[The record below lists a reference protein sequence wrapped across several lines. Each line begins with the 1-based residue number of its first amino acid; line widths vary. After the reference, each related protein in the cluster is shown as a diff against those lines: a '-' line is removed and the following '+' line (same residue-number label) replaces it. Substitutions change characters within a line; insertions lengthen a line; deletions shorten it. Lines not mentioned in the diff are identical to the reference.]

1 MKKYKQLVREL
12 PSKKVVFAFGRF
24 QPPGKNHG
32 LVFAAVKHLAT
43 AQGAD
48 HIIYASRSQD
58 KKSNPLPV
66 DRKVYWLNRMF
77 PKTNFVGADDS
88 IRTFIEAA
96 KHLNKKYKNLVMVA
110 GSDRV
115 SEFQTLLD
123 KYNGKEFNF
132 DTIEVVSAGERD
144 PDSEG
149 TSGMSGTKMR
159 DAAKNSDV
167 KSFKRGLPSTV
178 TTIDAKRLMNEL
190 REYMG
195 LEVVK
200 EDISFDRNEL
210 REQYL
215 RGEVFLKGEFVQDE
229 AGTYEIV
236 DRGTNYLTVV
246 NESGELLKKWIHM
259 VHTIEV
265 IAEDIPI
272 GYAPKEI
279 TFKGY
284 TTKNLHHSPD
294 ATKAFQ
300 TTIERLNKGLVKDPI
315 AVLNALKATD
325 TYMKLN
331 DVHLAQGKA
340 PDETEL
346 ASWNTAHAKAKD
358 SLERSGEYLHHMDY
372 WKQHETELQ
381 GMLANYTP
389 ATAGADMNDSYNPTG
404 DQISEMK
411 FNTNDRIKVA
421 RVIATALGITDVDKM
436 SNPAQLVNNGLRK
449 IRNKPMRPEY
459 VDVIHHMLQ
468 TATEAG
474 IEFDPKLVPNKVTS
488 VAPDE
493 VVESAA
499 HKLVATKLKNIQSL
513 KDFSANTERPK
524 VQTFVARE
532 FQKDKKEVAEGKCG
546 EGKCGTAKKKM
557 EEEASQDSRGFV
569 RGEVIKAKDGSY
581 FSTSKAGSRKQ
592 FDNEKDAKKHA
603 AAGNRDVAEEVEFE
617 EDETS
622 DVDFLYKLGVQSRR
636 ERRLALRKKRE
647 QDELGEEVEL
657 EEGNS
662 VVPSHEHPYNRPHN
676 EPSISHDKLKSG
688 DHGRA
693 PYNRIVFGGA
703 LSKMWHGKNKIG
715 QVKAFVNS
723 DAAKKHALSEEVE
736 LDEDAKQTHQ
746 VTVTISDPNHTM
758 VGKRKETIMK
768 KATVKATDPH
778 SAVER
783 VKQHYTKAG
792 YKVHDVIHGGLHEA
806 CWDTHKQVGMKKKG
820 NRMVPDCVPVDEAA
834 VDAKGHK
841 SSTGGLTQKGR
852 DHYNSTTGGNLK
864 APVTTPP
871 SKLDPDSKAANR
883 RKSFCAR
890 MGGMEGPMKKPNG
903 EPTRKSLAL
912 KKWNC
917 NEEVELEEDIGHTG
931 MSDQERKL
939 LTLNPNAEVK
949 TDLPATT
956 TKAKAKKKLADFTSD
971 KKDNESDM
979 DADVAATTEPEAV
992 MGMHMVTPYASHS
1005 LRRMKINYAT
1015 HSEAFDPALNEVKDL
1030 QLFKYNKRTGYW
1042 THEKTISNQNDAKKW
1057 LDIFK
1062 EDEPNE
1068 HFMVSKNKPNHNPM
1082 KEAFDP
1088 FFNDGTKNNIIDEE
1102 DELDLDDAEL
1112 DKMAKEVNHED
1123 DILDAYDDHEL
1134 GIIDDE
1140 TGEEIEKD
1148 VKEELETMNE
1158 VLSRAER
1165 LKSKVRFARSSSK
1178 RARKTKLALK
1188 SRSSAKTLNSRARKL
1203 AVNLIK
1209 KRIARKPLDKLTL
1222 GEKERIEKIISK
1234 KKVLVNRLAMRLVSR
1249 VKKIETDRLSHKKY
1263 TK

>member
-1 MKKYKQLVREL
+1 MREL

-77 PKTNFVGADDS
+77 PKTNFIGADDS

-123 KYNGKEFNF
+123 KYNGKEFNY

-167 KSFKRGLPSTV
+167 KSFKKGLPSTV

-215 RGEVFLKGEFVQDE
+215 RGEVFLKGEFVQDD

-259 VHTIEV
+259 VHTVEV
-265 IAEDIPI
+265 ISEDIPI

-300 TTIERLNKGLVKDPI
+300 ATIERLNKGLVKDPV
-315 AVLNALKATD
+315 AVLNSLKATD

-331 DVHLAQGKA
+331 DVHLAQGKS

-524 VQTFVARE
+524 VSPFVARE
-532 FQKDKKEVAEGKCG
+532 IKKDKKEVAEGKCG

-557 EEEASQDSRGFV
+557 SEE
-569 RGEVIKAKDGSY
+569 
-581 FSTSKAGSRKQ
+581 T
-592 FDNEKDAKKHA
+592 
-603 AAGNRDVAEEVEFE
+603 
-617 EDETS
+617 
-622 DVDFLYKLGVQSRR
+622 
-636 ERRLALRKKRE
+636 
-647 QDELGEEVEL
+647 EL
-657 EEGNS
+657 E
-662 VVPSHEHPYNRPHN
+662 
-676 EPSISHDKLKSG
+676 
-688 DHGRA
+688 
-693 PYNRIVFGGA
+693 
-703 LSKMWHGKNKIG
+703 
-715 QVKAFVNS
+715 
-723 DAAKKHALSEEVE
+723 
-736 LDEDAKQTHQ
+736 EDAKQTHQ

-758 VGKRKETIMK
+758 VSKRKETIMK

-792 YKVHDVIHGGLHEA
+792 YKVHDVIHGGL
-806 CWDTHKQVGMKKKG
+806 K
-820 NRMVPDCVPVDEAA
+820 
-834 VDAKGHK
+834 
-841 SSTGGLTQKGR
+841 
-852 DHYNSTTGGNLK
+852 
-864 APVTTPP
+864 
-871 SKLDPDSKAANR
+871 
-883 RKSFCAR
+883 
-890 MGGMEGPMKKPNG
+890 
-903 EPTRKSLAL
+903 
-912 KKWNC
+912 
-917 NEEVELEEDIGHTG
+917 EDIGHTG

-979 DADVAATTEPEAV
+979 DAEVAATAEPEAV
-992 MGMHMVTPYASHS
+992 MGMHMVAPYGSHT

-1015 HSEAFDPALNEVKDL
+1015 HS
-1030 QLFKYNKRTGYW
+1030 
-1042 THEKTISNQNDAKKW
+1042 
-1057 LDIFK
+1057 
-1062 EDEPNE
+1062 
-1068 HFMVSKNKPNHNPM
+1068 
-1082 KEAFDP
+1082 EAFDP

-1123 DILDAYDDHEL
+1123 DILDVYDDHEL

-1140 TGEEIEKD
+1140 TGEEVEKD

-1165 LKSKVRFARSSSK
+1165 LKAKVRFARSSSK

-1203 AVNLIK
+1203 AVNLLK

>member
-1 MKKYKQLVREL
+1 MREL

-77 PKTNFVGADDS
+77 PKTNFIGADDS

-167 KSFKRGLPSTV
+167 KSFKKGLPSTV

-215 RGEVFLKGEFVQDE
+215 RGEVFLKGEFVQDD

-259 VHTIEV
+259 VHTVEV
-265 IAEDIPI
+265 ISEDIPI

-300 TTIERLNKGLVKDPI
+300 ATIERLNKGLVKDPV
-315 AVLNALKATD
+315 AVLNSLKATD

-340 PDETEL
+340 PTETEL

-532 FQKDKKEVAEGKCG
+532 FQKDKKEVAEGLKSMYHSAV
-546 EGKCGTAKKKM
+546 AKHHGRKADAAFDDGDDESFKKHM
-557 EEEASQDSRGFV
+557 DKNISH
-569 RGEVIKAKDGSY
+569 KL
-581 FSTSKAGSRKQ
+581 KAG
-592 FDNEKDAKKHA
+592 EKVAQVRDPKKFKP
-603 AAGNRDVAEEVEFE
+603 GVAEEVELE

-622 DVDFLYKLGVQSRR
+622 DADFLYKLGIQSRR

-657 EEGNS
+657 DEGNS

-792 YKVHDVIHGGLHEA
+792 YKVHDVIHGGL
-806 CWDTHKQVGMKKKG
+806 K
-820 NRMVPDCVPVDEAA
+820 
-834 VDAKGHK
+834 
-841 SSTGGLTQKGR
+841 
-852 DHYNSTTGGNLK
+852 
-864 APVTTPP
+864 
-871 SKLDPDSKAANR
+871 
-883 RKSFCAR
+883 
-890 MGGMEGPMKKPNG
+890 
-903 EPTRKSLAL
+903 
-912 KKWNC
+912 
-917 NEEVELEEDIGHTG
+917 EDIGHTG

-979 DADVAATTEPEAV
+979 DADVAATAEPEAV
-992 MGMHMVTPYASHS
+992 MGMHMVAPYGSHT

-1015 HSEAFDPALNEVKDL
+1015 H
-1030 QLFKYNKRTGYW
+1030 T
-1042 THEKTISNQNDAKKW
+1042 
-1057 LDIFK
+1057 
-1062 EDEPNE
+1062 
-1068 HFMVSKNKPNHNPM
+1068 
-1082 KEAFDP
+1082 EAFDP

-1140 TGEEIEKD
+1140 TGEEVEKD
-1148 VKEELETMNE
+1148 VKEELEIMNE

-1165 LKSKVRFARSSSK
+1165 LKAKVRFARSSSK

-1203 AVNLIK
+1203 AVNLLK

>member
-1 MKKYKQLVREL
+1 MKNFKQLMREL

-32 LVFAAVKHLAT
+32 LVFAAVKHLAS

-66 DRKVYWLNRMF
+66 DRKIYWLNRMF

-115 SEFQTLLD
+115 ADFQTLLD

-159 DAAKNSDV
+159 DAAKNSDA
-167 KSFKRGLPSTV
+167 KSFKKGLPSTV

-190 REYMG
+190 REHMG

-215 RGEVFLKGEFVQDE
+215 RGEVFLKGEFVQDD

-259 VHTIEV
+259 VHTVEV

-300 TTIERLNKGLVKDPI
+300 ATIEKLDKGLVKDPV

-331 DVHLAQGKA
+331 DVHLAQGKS

-346 ASWNTAHAKAKD
+346 ASWNAAHAKAKD
-358 SLERSGEYLHHMDY
+358 SLERTGEYLHHMDY
-372 WKQHETELQ
+372 WKQHENELQ

-389 ATAGADMNDSYNPTG
+389 ATAGADMNDSYNPSG
-404 DQISEMK
+404 DTISEMK
-411 FNTNDRIKVA
+411 FNSSDKIKVA

-474 IEFDPKLVPNKVTS
+474 IEFDPKLVPNKVT
-488 VAPDE
+488 ADE

-513 KDFSANTERPK
+513 KDFSANTVRPK
-524 VQTFVARE
+524 VQPFVARPFVSRE
-532 FQKDKKEVAEGKCG
+532 IQKDKKEVAEEV
-546 EGKCGTAKKKM
+546 EGIDELSKSTLGAYTKKAAVSLAVSGM
-557 EEEASQDSRGFV
+557 
-569 RGEVIKAKDGSY
+569 
-581 FSTSKAGSRKQ
+581 KAGRG
-592 FDNEKDAKKHA
+592 DTTADHA
-603 AAGNRDVAEEVEFE
+603 QTVTKRIKGINRA
-617 EDETS
+617 T
-622 DVDFLYKLGVQSRR
+622 
-636 ERRLALRKKRE
+636 
-647 QDELGEEVEL
+647 
-657 EEGNS
+657 
-662 VVPSHEHPYNRPHN
+662 
-676 EPSISHDKLKSG
+676 DKLT
-688 DHGRA
+688 
-693 PYNRIVFGGA
+693 
-703 LSKMWHGKNKIG
+703 
-715 QVKAFVNS
+715 
-723 DAAKKHALSEEVE
+723 SEEVD
-736 LDEDAKQTHQ
+736 LDEDAKQTHM
-746 VTVTISDPNHTM
+746 VTVTISNPNHTM
-758 VGKRKETIMK
+758 VGQRKETIMK
-768 KATVKATDPH
+768 KATVKATDEN
-778 SAVER
+778 SARER

-792 YKVHDVIHGGLHEA
+792 YKVHDVIHGGL
-806 CWDTHKQVGMKKKG
+806 K
-820 NRMVPDCVPVDEAA
+820 
-834 VDAKGHK
+834 
-841 SSTGGLTQKGR
+841 
-852 DHYNSTTGGNLK
+852 
-864 APVTTPP
+864 
-871 SKLDPDSKAANR
+871 
-883 RKSFCAR
+883 
-890 MGGMEGPMKKPNG
+890 
-903 EPTRKSLAL
+903 
-912 KKWNC
+912 
-917 NEEVELEEDIGHTG
+917 EDIGHVG
-931 MSDQERKL
+931 MTDQEQKL
-939 LTLNPNAEVK
+939 ATLNPNAEVK

-956 TKAKAKKKLADFTSD
+956 TKAKAKKKLSDFTVN
-971 KKDNESDM
+971 KKDNDSDM
-979 DADVAATTEPEAV
+979 DAEVAATAEPEAV
-992 MGMHMVTPYASHS
+992 MGMHMVSPYGSHT

-1015 HSEAFDPALNEVKDL
+1015 HS
-1030 QLFKYNKRTGYW
+1030 
-1042 THEKTISNQNDAKKW
+1042 
-1057 LDIFK
+1057 
-1062 EDEPNE
+1062 
-1068 HFMVSKNKPNHNPM
+1068 
-1082 KEAFDP
+1082 EAFDP

-1134 GIIDDE
+1134 GIVDDE
-1140 TGEEIEKD
+1140 TGEEVEQD

-1158 VLSRAER
+1158 VLSRSER
-1165 LKSKVRFARSSSK
+1165 LKAKVRFARSASK

-1203 AVNLIK
+1203 AVNLLK

>member
-1 MKKYKQLVREL
+1 MKNFKQLMREL

-32 LVFAAVKHLAT
+32 LVFAAVKHLAS

-66 DRKVYWLNRMF
+66 DRKIYWLNRMF

-115 SEFQTLLD
+115 ADFQTLLD

-159 DAAKNSDV
+159 DAAKNSDA

-190 REYMG
+190 REHMG

-215 RGEVFLKGEFVQDE
+215 RGEVFLKGEFVQDD

-259 VHTIEV
+259 VHTVEV

-300 TTIERLNKGLVKDPI
+300 ATIEKLDKGLVKDPV

-331 DVHLAQGKA
+331 DVHLAQGKS

-346 ASWNTAHAKAKD
+346 ASWNAAHAKAKD
-358 SLERSGEYLHHMDY
+358 SLERTGEYLHHMDY
-372 WKQHETELQ
+372 WKQHENELQ

-389 ATAGADMNDSYNPTG
+389 ATAGADMNDSYNPSG
-404 DQISEMK
+404 DTISEMK
-411 FNTNDRIKVA
+411 FNSSDKIKVA

-488 VAPDE
+488 DE

-513 KDFSANTERPK
+513 KDFSANTARPK
-524 VQTFVARE
+524 VQPFIARPFVSRE
-532 FQKDKKEVAEGKCG
+532 IQKDKKEVAEEV
-546 EGKCGTAKKKM
+546 EGIDELSKSTLGAYTKKAAVSLAVSGM
-557 EEEASQDSRGFV
+557 
-569 RGEVIKAKDGSY
+569 
-581 FSTSKAGSRKQ
+581 KAGRG
-592 FDNEKDAKKHA
+592 DTTADHA
-603 AAGNRDVAEEVEFE
+603 QTVTKRIKGINRA
-617 EDETS
+617 T
-622 DVDFLYKLGVQSRR
+622 
-636 ERRLALRKKRE
+636 
-647 QDELGEEVEL
+647 
-657 EEGNS
+657 
-662 VVPSHEHPYNRPHN
+662 
-676 EPSISHDKLKSG
+676 DKLT
-688 DHGRA
+688 
-693 PYNRIVFGGA
+693 
-703 LSKMWHGKNKIG
+703 
-715 QVKAFVNS
+715 
-723 DAAKKHALSEEVE
+723 SEEVD
-736 LDEDAKQTHQ
+736 LDEDAKQTHM
-746 VTVTISDPNHTM
+746 VTVTISNPNHTM
-758 VGKRKETIMK
+758 VGHRKETIMK
-768 KATVKATDPH
+768 KATVKATDEN
-778 SAVER
+778 SARER

-792 YKVHDVIHGGLHEA
+792 YKVHDVIHGGL
-806 CWDTHKQVGMKKKG
+806 K
-820 NRMVPDCVPVDEAA
+820 
-834 VDAKGHK
+834 
-841 SSTGGLTQKGR
+841 
-852 DHYNSTTGGNLK
+852 
-864 APVTTPP
+864 
-871 SKLDPDSKAANR
+871 
-883 RKSFCAR
+883 
-890 MGGMEGPMKKPNG
+890 
-903 EPTRKSLAL
+903 
-912 KKWNC
+912 
-917 NEEVELEEDIGHTG
+917 EDIGHVG
-931 MSDQERKL
+931 MTDQEQKL
-939 LTLNPNAEVK
+939 ATLNPNAEVK

-956 TKAKAKKKLADFTSD
+956 TKAKAKKKLSDFTAD
-971 KKDNESDM
+971 KKDNDSDM
-979 DADVAATTEPEAV
+979 DAEVAATAEPEAV
-992 MGMHMVTPYASHS
+992 MGMHMVSPYGSHT

-1015 HSEAFDPALNEVKDL
+1015 HS
-1030 QLFKYNKRTGYW
+1030 
-1042 THEKTISNQNDAKKW
+1042 
-1057 LDIFK
+1057 
-1062 EDEPNE
+1062 
-1068 HFMVSKNKPNHNPM
+1068 
-1082 KEAFDP
+1082 EAFDP

-1134 GIIDDE
+1134 GIVDDE
-1140 TGEEIEKD
+1140 TGEEVEQD

-1158 VLSRAER
+1158 VLSRSER
-1165 LKSKVRFARSSSK
+1165 LKAKVRFARSASK

-1203 AVNLIK
+1203 AVNLLK

>member
-1 MKKYKQLVREL
+1 MREL

-77 PKTNFVGADDS
+77 PKTNFIGADDS

-123 KYNGKEFNF
+123 KYNGKEFNY

-215 RGEVFLKGEFVQDE
+215 RGEVFLKGEFVQDD

-259 VHTIEV
+259 VHTVEV

-300 TTIERLNKGLVKDPI
+300 ATIERLNKGLVKDPV
-315 AVLNALKATD
+315 AVLNSLKATD

-340 PDETEL
+340 PNETEL
-346 ASWNTAHAKAKD
+346 TSWNTAHAKAKD

-404 DQISEMK
+404 DQIIEMK

-449 IRNKPMRPEY
+449 IRSKPMRPEY

-474 IEFDPKLVPNKVTS
+474 IEFDPKLVPSKVTS

-524 VQTFVARE
+524 VQTFVARPFVARE
-532 FQKDKKEVAEGKCG
+532 IQKDKKEVAEGKCG

-557 EEEASQDSRGFV
+557 SEEGHQIVA
-569 RGEVIKAKDGSY
+569 
-581 FSTSKAGSRKQ
+581 TTKAGETFKSGIHPTK
-592 FDNEKDAKKHA
+592 EKALSQYYKMSKSGNYKKI
-603 AAGNRDVAEEVEFE
+603 DTIKTEE
-617 EDETS
+617 T
-622 DVDFLYKLGVQSRR
+622 
-636 ERRLALRKKRE
+636 
-647 QDELGEEVEL
+647 EL
-657 EEGNS
+657 EEA
-662 VVPSHEHPYNRPHN
+662 HK
-676 EPSISHDKLKSG
+676 IHDKVEIIKGSAKGTIGHIGEIRDGLYKGAPKTYTVYHGEHDATQVSKEHIRGIKS
-688 DHGRA
+688 
-693 PYNRIVFGGA
+693 
-703 LSKMWHGKNKIG
+703 
-715 QVKAFVNS
+715 VK
-723 DAAKKHALSEEVE
+723 EEVE

-792 YKVHDVIHGGLHEA
+792 YKVHDVIHGGL
-806 CWDTHKQVGMKKKG
+806 K
-820 NRMVPDCVPVDEAA
+820 
-834 VDAKGHK
+834 
-841 SSTGGLTQKGR
+841 
-852 DHYNSTTGGNLK
+852 
-864 APVTTPP
+864 
-871 SKLDPDSKAANR
+871 
-883 RKSFCAR
+883 
-890 MGGMEGPMKKPNG
+890 
-903 EPTRKSLAL
+903 
-912 KKWNC
+912 
-917 NEEVELEEDIGHTG
+917 EDIGHTG

-979 DADVAATTEPEAV
+979 DAEVAATAEPEAV
-992 MGMHMVTPYASHS
+992 MGMHMVAPYGSHT

-1015 HSEAFDPALNEVKDL
+1015 HS
-1030 QLFKYNKRTGYW
+1030 
-1042 THEKTISNQNDAKKW
+1042 
-1057 LDIFK
+1057 
-1062 EDEPNE
+1062 
-1068 HFMVSKNKPNHNPM
+1068 
-1082 KEAFDP
+1082 EAFDP

-1123 DILDAYDDHEL
+1123 DILDVYDDHEL

-1140 TGEEIEKD
+1140 TGEEVEKD

-1165 LKSKVRFARSSSK
+1165 LKAKVRFARSASK

-1188 SRSSAKTLNSRARKL
+1188 SRSSAATLNSRARKL

-1222 GEKERIEKIISK
+1222 GEKERIEKIIRK

>member
-1 MKKYKQLVREL
+1 MREL

-77 PKTNFVGADDS
+77 PKTNFIGADDS

-167 KSFKRGLPSTV
+167 KSFKKGLPSTV

-215 RGEVFLKGEFVQDE
+215 RGEVFLKGEFVQDD

-259 VHTIEV
+259 VHTVEV
-265 IAEDIPI
+265 ISEDIPI

-300 TTIERLNKGLVKDPI
+300 ATIERLNKGLVKDPV
-315 AVLNALKATD
+315 AVLNSLKATD

-331 DVHLAQGKA
+331 DVHLDQGKS
-340 PDETEL
+340 PDQSEL

-532 FQKDKKEVAEGKCG
+532 FQKDKKEVAEGLKSMYHSAVAKHHG
-546 EGKCGTAKKKM
+546 RKADAAFDDGDEEGFQKHMDKNISHTL
-557 EEEASQDSRGFV
+557 
-569 RGEVIKAKDGSY
+569 
-581 FSTSKAGSRKQ
+581 KAGEKVAQVRDPKKFKQ
-592 FDNEKDAKKHA
+592 
-603 AAGNRDVAEEVEFE
+603 GVAEEVELE

-622 DVDFLYKLGVQSRR
+622 DADFLYKLGIQSRR

-657 EEGNS
+657 DEGNS

-758 VGKRKETIMK
+758 VSKRKETIMK

-792 YKVHDVIHGGLHEA
+792 YKVHDVIHGGL
-806 CWDTHKQVGMKKKG
+806 K
-820 NRMVPDCVPVDEAA
+820 
-834 VDAKGHK
+834 
-841 SSTGGLTQKGR
+841 
-852 DHYNSTTGGNLK
+852 
-864 APVTTPP
+864 
-871 SKLDPDSKAANR
+871 
-883 RKSFCAR
+883 
-890 MGGMEGPMKKPNG
+890 
-903 EPTRKSLAL
+903 
-912 KKWNC
+912 
-917 NEEVELEEDIGHTG
+917 EDIGHTG

-979 DADVAATTEPEAV
+979 DADVAATAEPEAV
-992 MGMHMVTPYASHS
+992 MGMHMVAPYGSHT

-1015 HSEAFDPALNEVKDL
+1015 H
-1030 QLFKYNKRTGYW
+1030 T
-1042 THEKTISNQNDAKKW
+1042 
-1057 LDIFK
+1057 
-1062 EDEPNE
+1062 
-1068 HFMVSKNKPNHNPM
+1068 
-1082 KEAFDP
+1082 EAFDP

-1123 DILDAYDDHEL
+1123 DILDVYDDHEL

-1140 TGEEIEKD
+1140 TGEEVEKD

-1165 LKSKVRFARSSSK
+1165 LKAKVRFARSSSK

-1203 AVNLIK
+1203 AVNLLK

>member
-1 MKKYKQLVREL
+1 MKKYKQLMREL

-77 PKTNFVGADDS
+77 PKTNFIGADDS

-167 KSFKRGLPSTV
+167 KSFKKGLPSTV

-215 RGEVFLKGEFVQDE
+215 RGEVFLKGEFVQDD

-259 VHTIEV
+259 VHTVEV

-300 TTIERLNKGLVKDPI
+300 ATIERLNKGLVKDPV
-315 AVLNALKATD
+315 AVLNSLKATD

-331 DVHLAQGKA
+331 DVHLAQGKS

-346 ASWNTAHAKAKD
+346 ASWNTAHTKAKD

-449 IRNKPMRPEY
+449 IRNKPMRSEY

-474 IEFDPKLVPNKVTS
+474 IEFDPKLVPSKVTS

-532 FQKDKKEVAEGKCG
+532 FQKDKKEVAE
-546 EGKCGTAKKKM
+546 
-557 EEEASQDSRGFV
+557 
-569 RGEVIKAKDGSY
+569 
-581 FSTSKAGSRKQ
+581 
-592 FDNEKDAKKHA
+592 
-603 AAGNRDVAEEVEFE
+603 EVEE
-617 EDETS
+617 N
-622 DVDFLYKLGVQSRR
+622 
-636 ERRLALRKKRE
+636 
-647 QDELGEEVEL
+647 DELTATKFRNEEVEL

-736 LDEDAKQTHQ
+736 LDE
-746 VTVTISDPNHTM
+746 
-758 VGKRKETIMK
+758 
-768 KATVKATDPH
+768 
-778 SAVER
+778 
-783 VKQHYTKAG
+783 
-792 YKVHDVIHGGLHEA
+792 
-806 CWDTHKQVGMKKKG
+806 
-820 NRMVPDCVPVDEAA
+820 AA
-834 VDAKGHK
+834 VDAKGYK

-917 NEEVELEEDIGHTG
+917 NEEVDLEEDIGHVG
-931 MSDQERKL
+931 MTDQERKL

-956 TKAKAKKKLADFTSD
+956 TKAKAKKKLADITSD

-979 DADVAATTEPEAV
+979 DSEVAATTEPEAV
-992 MGMHMVTPYASHS
+992 MGMHMVTPYGSHT

-1015 HSEAFDPALNEVKDL
+1015 HS
-1030 QLFKYNKRTGYW
+1030 
-1042 THEKTISNQNDAKKW
+1042 
-1057 LDIFK
+1057 
-1062 EDEPNE
+1062 
-1068 HFMVSKNKPNHNPM
+1068 
-1082 KEAFDP
+1082 EAFDP

-1112 DKMAKEVNHED
+1112 DKMAQEVNHED
-1123 DILDAYDDHEL
+1123 DILDVYDDHEL

-1140 TGEEIEKD
+1140 TGEEVEKD
-1148 VKEELETMNE
+1148 VKEELEAMNE

-1165 LKSKVRFARSSSK
+1165 LKAKVRFARSSSK

-1209 KRIARKPLDKLTL
+1209 KRIARKPLNKLTL

>member
-1 MKKYKQLVREL
+1 MREL

-32 LVFAAVKHLAT
+32 LVFAAVKHLAS

-144 PDSEG
+144 PDSET

-159 DAAKNSDV
+159 DAAKNSDA
-167 KSFKRGLPSTV
+167 KSFKKGLPSTV

-190 REYMG
+190 REHMG

-215 RGEVFLKGEFVQDE
+215 RGEVFLKGEFVQDDT
-229 AGTYEIV
+229 GTYEIV

-259 VHTIEV
+259 VHTVEV

-272 GYAPKEI
+272 GYTPKEI

-300 TTIERLNKGLVKDPI
+300 ATIEKLDKGLVKDPV

-331 DVHLAQGKA
+331 DVHLAQGKS

-346 ASWNTAHAKAKD
+346 ASWNAAHAKAKD
-358 SLERSGEYLHHMDY
+358 SLERTGEYLHHMDY
-372 WKQHETELQ
+372 WKQHENELQ

-404 DQISEMK
+404 DTIIEMK
-411 FNTNDRIKVA
+411 FNSSDKIKVA

-474 IEFDPKLVPNKVTS
+474 IEFDPKLVPNKVT
-488 VAPDE
+488 ADE

-513 KDFSANTERPK
+513 KDFSANTVRPK
-524 VQTFVARE
+524 VQPFVARE

-546 EGKCGTAKKKM
+546 EGKCGASKKKM
-557 EEEASQDSRGFV
+557 KEEASQDSRGFV
-569 RGEVIKAKDGSY
+569 HGEVIKAKDGSY

-603 AAGNRDVAEEVEFE
+603 NAGNRDVTEEVEEIDELSKSTLGAYTKKAAVSLAVSGMKAGRGDTTADHVQTVTKRIKGINRATDKLTKE
-617 EDETS
+617 EVDLDESISDLDKHIGSFRTGVKTS
-622 DVDFLYKLGVQSRR
+622 DAKQGVYKSGGKPIHNMKHVETDASHKDIFDHLKKLGY
-636 ERRLALRKKRE
+636 KKTSGYDPKPNEFDVHHNR
-647 QDELGEEVEL
+647 DEMTSSSSAVHAPTGVSAHVTTEHGGKTKVHFIHNRMKNEEV
-657 EEGNS
+657 
-662 VVPSHEHPYNRPHN
+662 
-676 EPSISHDKLKSG
+676 D
-688 DHGRA
+688 
-693 PYNRIVFGGA
+693 
-703 LSKMWHGKNKIG
+703 
-715 QVKAFVNS
+715 
-723 DAAKKHALSEEVE
+723 
-736 LDEDAKQTHQ
+736 LDEDAKQTHM
-746 VTVTISDPNHTM
+746 VTVTISNPNHTM
-758 VGKRKETIMK
+758 IGQRKETIMK
-768 KATVKATDPH
+768 KATVKATDEN
-778 SAVER
+778 SARER

-792 YKVHDVIHGGLHEA
+792 YKVHDVIHGGL
-806 CWDTHKQVGMKKKG
+806 K
-820 NRMVPDCVPVDEAA
+820 
-834 VDAKGHK
+834 
-841 SSTGGLTQKGR
+841 
-852 DHYNSTTGGNLK
+852 
-864 APVTTPP
+864 
-871 SKLDPDSKAANR
+871 
-883 RKSFCAR
+883 
-890 MGGMEGPMKKPNG
+890 
-903 EPTRKSLAL
+903 
-912 KKWNC
+912 
-917 NEEVELEEDIGHTG
+917 EDIGHVG
-931 MSDQERKL
+931 MTDQEQKL
-939 LTLNPNAEVK
+939 ATLNPNAEVK

-956 TKAKAKKKLADFTSD
+956 TKAKAKKKLSDFTVN

-979 DADVAATTEPEAV
+979 DAEVAATAEPEAV
-992 MGMHMVTPYASHS
+992 MGMHMVSPYGSHT

-1015 HSEAFDPALNEVKDL
+1015 HS
-1030 QLFKYNKRTGYW
+1030 
-1042 THEKTISNQNDAKKW
+1042 
-1057 LDIFK
+1057 
-1062 EDEPNE
+1062 
-1068 HFMVSKNKPNHNPM
+1068 
-1082 KEAFDP
+1082 EAFDP

-1134 GIIDDE
+1134 GIVDDE
-1140 TGEEIEKD
+1140 TGEEVEQD

-1158 VLSRAER
+1158 VLSRSER
-1165 LKSKVRFARSSSK
+1165 LKAKVRFARSASK

-1203 AVNLIK
+1203 AVNLLK

>member
-1 MKKYKQLVREL
+1 MREL

-77 PKTNFVGADDS
+77 PKTNFIGADDS

-167 KSFKRGLPSTV
+167 KSFKKGLPSTV

-215 RGEVFLKGEFVQDE
+215 RGEVFLKGEFVQDD

-259 VHTIEV
+259 VHTVEV
-265 IAEDIPI
+265 ISEDIPI

-300 TTIERLNKGLVKDPI
+300 ATIERLNKGLVKDPV
-315 AVLNALKATD
+315 AVLNSLKATD

-340 PDETEL
+340 PTETEL

-532 FQKDKKEVAEGKCG
+532 FQKDKKEVAEGLKSMYHSAVAKHHG
-546 EGKCGTAKKKM
+546 RKADAAFDDGDEEGFQKHMDKNISHTL
-557 EEEASQDSRGFV
+557 
-569 RGEVIKAKDGSY
+569 
-581 FSTSKAGSRKQ
+581 KAGEKVAQVRDPKKFKQ
-592 FDNEKDAKKHA
+592 
-603 AAGNRDVAEEVEFE
+603 GVAEEVELE

-622 DVDFLYKLGVQSRR
+622 DADFLYKLGIQSRR

-657 EEGNS
+657 DEGNS

-758 VGKRKETIMK
+758 VSKRKETIMK

-792 YKVHDVIHGGLHEA
+792 YKVHDVIHGGL
-806 CWDTHKQVGMKKKG
+806 K
-820 NRMVPDCVPVDEAA
+820 
-834 VDAKGHK
+834 
-841 SSTGGLTQKGR
+841 
-852 DHYNSTTGGNLK
+852 
-864 APVTTPP
+864 
-871 SKLDPDSKAANR
+871 
-883 RKSFCAR
+883 
-890 MGGMEGPMKKPNG
+890 
-903 EPTRKSLAL
+903 
-912 KKWNC
+912 
-917 NEEVELEEDIGHTG
+917 EDIGHTG

-979 DADVAATTEPEAV
+979 DADVAATAEPEAV
-992 MGMHMVTPYASHS
+992 MGMHMVAPYGSHT

-1015 HSEAFDPALNEVKDL
+1015 H
-1030 QLFKYNKRTGYW
+1030 T
-1042 THEKTISNQNDAKKW
+1042 
-1057 LDIFK
+1057 
-1062 EDEPNE
+1062 
-1068 HFMVSKNKPNHNPM
+1068 
-1082 KEAFDP
+1082 EAFDP

-1140 TGEEIEKD
+1140 TGEEVEKD
-1148 VKEELETMNE
+1148 VKEELEIMNE

-1165 LKSKVRFARSSSK
+1165 LKAKVRFARSSSK

-1203 AVNLIK
+1203 AVNLLK

>member
-1 MKKYKQLVREL
+1 MKNFKQLMREL

-32 LVFAAVKHLAT
+32 LVFAAVKHLAS

-77 PKTNFVGADDS
+77 PKTNFIGADDS

-159 DAAKNSDV
+159 DAAKNSDA

-190 REYMG
+190 REHMG

-215 RGEVFLKGEFVQDE
+215 RGEVFLKGEFVQDDT
-229 AGTYEIV
+229 GTYEIV

-259 VHTIEV
+259 VHTVEV

-294 ATKAFQ
+294 ATKSFQ
-300 TTIERLNKGLVKDPI
+300 ATIEKLDKGLVKDPV

-331 DVHLAQGKA
+331 DVHLAQGKS

-346 ASWNTAHAKAKD
+346 ASWNAAHAKAKD
-358 SLERSGEYLHHMDY
+358 SLERTGEYLHHMDY
-372 WKQHETELQ
+372 WKQHENELQ

-404 DQISEMK
+404 DTISEMK
-411 FNTNDRIKVA
+411 FNSSDKIKVA

-449 IRNKPMRPEY
+449 IRSKPMRPEY

-474 IEFDPKLVPNKVTS
+474 IEFDTKLVPNKVTAVTS
-488 VAPDE
+488 DE

-513 KDFSANTERPK
+513 KDFSANTARPK
-524 VQTFVARE
+524 VQPFVARE

-546 EGKCGTAKKKM
+546 EGKCGASKKKM
-557 EEEASQDSRGFV
+557 KEEASQDSRGFV
-569 RGEVIKAKDGSY
+569 HGEVIKAKDGSY

-603 AAGNRDVAEEVEFE
+603 TAGNRDV
-617 EDETS
+617 T
-622 DVDFLYKLGVQSRR
+622 
-636 ERRLALRKKRE
+636 
-647 QDELGEEVEL
+647 
-657 EEGNS
+657 
-662 VVPSHEHPYNRPHN
+662 
-676 EPSISHDKLKSG
+676 
-688 DHGRA
+688 
-693 PYNRIVFGGA
+693 
-703 LSKMWHGKNKIG
+703 
-715 QVKAFVNS
+715 
-723 DAAKKHALSEEVE
+723 EEVE
-736 LDEDAKQTHQ
+736 LDELSKSTLGAYTKKAAVSLAVGGIKMGRDDSNAVIRNGEKTVTKRIKGINRATDKLTSEETEIDEAHKIHDKVEIIKGSAKGIKGRIGEIRHGLYKGAPKTYTVYHGEHDATQVSKEHIRGIKEETDLEEDAKQIHML
-746 VTVTISDPNHTM
+746 TVTLSDPNHTM
-758 VGKRKETIMK
+758 VSQRKETIMK
-768 KATVKATDPH
+768 KATVKATDEN
-778 SAVER
+778 SARER

-792 YKVHDVIHGGLHEA
+792 YKVHDVIHGGL
-806 CWDTHKQVGMKKKG
+806 K
-820 NRMVPDCVPVDEAA
+820 
-834 VDAKGHK
+834 
-841 SSTGGLTQKGR
+841 
-852 DHYNSTTGGNLK
+852 
-864 APVTTPP
+864 
-871 SKLDPDSKAANR
+871 
-883 RKSFCAR
+883 
-890 MGGMEGPMKKPNG
+890 
-903 EPTRKSLAL
+903 
-912 KKWNC
+912 
-917 NEEVELEEDIGHTG
+917 EDIGHVG
-931 MSDQERKL
+931 MTDQEQKL
-939 LTLNPNAEVK
+939 ATLNPNAEVK

-956 TKAKAKKKLADFTSD
+956 TKAKAKKKLSDFTVN
-971 KKDNESDM
+971 KKDNDSDM
-979 DADVAATTEPEAV
+979 DAEVAATAEPEAV
-992 MGMHMVTPYASHS
+992 MGMHMVSPYGSHT

-1015 HSEAFDPALNEVKDL
+1015 HS
-1030 QLFKYNKRTGYW
+1030 
-1042 THEKTISNQNDAKKW
+1042 
-1057 LDIFK
+1057 
-1062 EDEPNE
+1062 
-1068 HFMVSKNKPNHNPM
+1068 
-1082 KEAFDP
+1082 EAFDP

-1134 GIIDDE
+1134 GIVDDE
-1140 TGEEIEKD
+1140 TGEEIEQD

-1158 VLSRAER
+1158 VLSRSER
-1165 LKSKVRFARSSSK
+1165 LKAKVRFARSASK

-1203 AVNLIK
+1203 AVNLLK

>member
-1 MKKYKQLVREL
+1 MREL

-77 PKTNFVGADDS
+77 PKTNFIGADDS

-167 KSFKRGLPSTV
+167 KSFKKGLPSTV

-215 RGEVFLKGEFVQDE
+215 RGEVFLKGEFVQDD

-259 VHTIEV
+259 VHTVEV

-300 TTIERLNKGLVKDPI
+300 ATIERLNKGLVKDPV
-315 AVLNALKATD
+315 AVLNSLKATD

-331 DVHLAQGKA
+331 DVHLAQGKS

-346 ASWNTAHAKAKD
+346 ASWNTAHTKAKD

-411 FNTNDRIKVA
+411 FNTNDKIKVA

-436 SNPAQLVNNGLRK
+436 SNPAQLVNIGLRK

-474 IEFDPKLVPNKVTS
+474 IEFDPKLVPSKVTS

-532 FQKDKKEVAEGKCG
+532 FQKDKKEVA
-546 EGKCGTAKKKM
+546 
-557 EEEASQDSRGFV
+557 
-569 RGEVIKAKDGSY
+569 
-581 FSTSKAGSRKQ
+581 
-592 FDNEKDAKKHA
+592 
-603 AAGNRDVAEEVEFE
+603 
-617 EDETS
+617 
-622 DVDFLYKLGVQSRR
+622 
-636 ERRLALRKKRE
+636 
-647 QDELGEEVEL
+647 EEVEL

-736 LDEDAKQTHQ
+736 LDE
-746 VTVTISDPNHTM
+746 
-758 VGKRKETIMK
+758 
-768 KATVKATDPH
+768 
-778 SAVER
+778 
-783 VKQHYTKAG
+783 
-792 YKVHDVIHGGLHEA
+792 
-806 CWDTHKQVGMKKKG
+806 
-820 NRMVPDCVPVDEAA
+820 AA
-834 VDAKGHK
+834 VDAKGYK

-912 KKWNC
+912 KKWTC
-917 NEEVELEEDIGHTG
+917 NEEVDLEEDIGHVG
-931 MSDQERKL
+931 MTDQERKL

-979 DADVAATTEPEAV
+979 DSEVAATTEPEAV
-992 MGMHMVTPYASHS
+992 MGMHMVTPYGSHT

-1015 HSEAFDPALNEVKDL
+1015 HS
-1030 QLFKYNKRTGYW
+1030 
-1042 THEKTISNQNDAKKW
+1042 
-1057 LDIFK
+1057 
-1062 EDEPNE
+1062 
-1068 HFMVSKNKPNHNPM
+1068 
-1082 KEAFDP
+1082 EAFDP

-1112 DKMAKEVNHED
+1112 DKMAQEVNHED
-1123 DILDAYDDHEL
+1123 DILDVYDDHEL

-1140 TGEEIEKD
+1140 TGEEVEKD
-1148 VKEELETMNE
+1148 VKEELEAMNE

-1165 LKSKVRFARSSSK
+1165 LKAKVRFARSSSK

-1209 KRIARKPLDKLTL
+1209 KRIARKPLNKLTL

>member
-1 MKKYKQLVREL
+1 MREL

-77 PKTNFVGADDS
+77 PKTNFIGADDS

-167 KSFKRGLPSTV
+167 KSFKKGLPSTV

-215 RGEVFLKGEFVQDE
+215 RGEVFLKGEFVQDD

-259 VHTIEV
+259 VHTVEV

-300 TTIERLNKGLVKDPI
+300 ATIERLNKGLVKDPV
-315 AVLNALKATD
+315 AVLNSLKATD

-331 DVHLAQGKA
+331 DVHLAQGKS

-346 ASWNTAHAKAKD
+346 ASWNTAHTKAKD

-411 FNTNDRIKVA
+411 FNTNDKIKVA

-436 SNPAQLVNNGLRK
+436 SNPAQLVNIGLRK

-474 IEFDPKLVPNKVTS
+474 IEFDPKLVPSKVTS

-532 FQKDKKEVAEGKCG
+532 FQKDKKEVA
-546 EGKCGTAKKKM
+546 
-557 EEEASQDSRGFV
+557 
-569 RGEVIKAKDGSY
+569 
-581 FSTSKAGSRKQ
+581 
-592 FDNEKDAKKHA
+592 
-603 AAGNRDVAEEVEFE
+603 
-617 EDETS
+617 
-622 DVDFLYKLGVQSRR
+622 
-636 ERRLALRKKRE
+636 
-647 QDELGEEVEL
+647 EEVEL

-736 LDEDAKQTHQ
+736 LDE
-746 VTVTISDPNHTM
+746 
-758 VGKRKETIMK
+758 
-768 KATVKATDPH
+768 
-778 SAVER
+778 
-783 VKQHYTKAG
+783 
-792 YKVHDVIHGGLHEA
+792 
-806 CWDTHKQVGMKKKG
+806 
-820 NRMVPDCVPVDEAA
+820 AA
-834 VDAKGHK
+834 VDAKGYK

-917 NEEVELEEDIGHTG
+917 NEEVDLEEDIGHVG
-931 MSDQERKL
+931 MTDQERKL

-979 DADVAATTEPEAV
+979 DSEVAATTEPEAV
-992 MGMHMVTPYASHS
+992 MGMHMVTPYGSHT

-1015 HSEAFDPALNEVKDL
+1015 HS
-1030 QLFKYNKRTGYW
+1030 
-1042 THEKTISNQNDAKKW
+1042 
-1057 LDIFK
+1057 
-1062 EDEPNE
+1062 
-1068 HFMVSKNKPNHNPM
+1068 
-1082 KEAFDP
+1082 EAFDP

-1112 DKMAKEVNHED
+1112 DKMAQEVNHED
-1123 DILDAYDDHEL
+1123 DILDVYDDHEL

-1140 TGEEIEKD
+1140 TGEEVEKD
-1148 VKEELETMNE
+1148 VKEELEAMNE

-1165 LKSKVRFARSSSK
+1165 LKAKVRFARSSSK

-1209 KRIARKPLDKLTL
+1209 KRIARKPLNKLTL

>member
-1 MKKYKQLVREL
+1 MREL

-77 PKTNFVGADDS
+77 PKTNFIGADDS

-215 RGEVFLKGEFVQDE
+215 RGEVFLKGEFVQDD

-259 VHTIEV
+259 VHTVEV

-300 TTIERLNKGLVKDPI
+300 ATIERLNKGLVKDPV
-315 AVLNALKATD
+315 AVLNSLKATD

-331 DVHLAQGKA
+331 DVHLAQGKS

-346 ASWNTAHAKAKD
+346 ASWNTAHTKAKD

-411 FNTNDRIKVA
+411 FNTNDKIKVA

-524 VQTFVARE
+524 VSPFVARE
-532 FQKDKKEVAEGKCG
+532 IQKDKKEVAEGKCG

-557 EEEASQDSRGFV
+557 SEEA
-569 RGEVIKAKDGSY
+569 
-581 FSTSKAGSRKQ
+581 
-592 FDNEKDAKKHA
+592 
-603 AAGNRDVAEEVEFE
+603 
-617 EDETS
+617 
-622 DVDFLYKLGVQSRR
+622 
-636 ERRLALRKKRE
+636 
-647 QDELGEEVEL
+647 EL
-657 EEGNS
+657 EEA
-662 VVPSHEHPYNRPHN
+662 HK
-676 EPSISHDKLKSG
+676 IHDKVEIIKGSAKGTIGHIGEIRDGLYKGAPKTYTVYHGEHDATQVSKEHIRGIKS
-688 DHGRA
+688 
-693 PYNRIVFGGA
+693 
-703 LSKMWHGKNKIG
+703 
-715 QVKAFVNS
+715 VK
-723 DAAKKHALSEEVE
+723 EEVE

-758 VGKRKETIMK
+758 VSKRKETIMK

-792 YKVHDVIHGGLHEA
+792 YKVHDVIHGGL
-806 CWDTHKQVGMKKKG
+806 K
-820 NRMVPDCVPVDEAA
+820 
-834 VDAKGHK
+834 
-841 SSTGGLTQKGR
+841 
-852 DHYNSTTGGNLK
+852 
-864 APVTTPP
+864 
-871 SKLDPDSKAANR
+871 
-883 RKSFCAR
+883 
-890 MGGMEGPMKKPNG
+890 
-903 EPTRKSLAL
+903 
-912 KKWNC
+912 
-917 NEEVELEEDIGHTG
+917 EDIGHTG

-979 DADVAATTEPEAV
+979 DAEVAATAEPEAV
-992 MGMHMVTPYASHS
+992 MGMHMVAPYGSHT

-1015 HSEAFDPALNEVKDL
+1015 HSEAFDP
-1030 QLFKYNKRTGYW
+1030 
-1042 THEKTISNQNDAKKW
+1042 
-1057 LDIFK
+1057 
-1062 EDEPNE
+1062 
-1068 HFMVSKNKPNHNPM
+1068 
-1082 KEAFDP
+1082 
-1088 FFNDGTKNNIIDEE
+1088 FFNDGTKDNIIDEE

-1123 DILDAYDDHEL
+1123 DILDVYDDHEL

-1140 TGEEIEKD
+1140 TGEEVEND

-1165 LKSKVRFARSSSK
+1165 LKAKVRFARSASK

>member
-1 MKKYKQLVREL
+1 MKNYKQFMREL

-77 PKTNFVGADDS
+77 PKTNFIGADDS

-123 KYNGKEFNF
+123 KYNGKEFNY

-236 DRGTNYLTVV
+236 DRGTNHLTVV

-259 VHTIEV
+259 VHTVEV

-300 TTIERLNKGLVKDPI
+300 ATIERLNKGLVKDPV
-315 AVLNALKATD
+315 AVLNSLKATD

-340 PDETEL
+340 PNETEL
-346 ASWNTAHAKAKD
+346 TSWNTAHAKAKD

-404 DQISEMK
+404 DQIIEMK

-474 IEFDPKLVPNKVTS
+474 IEFDPKLVPSKVTS

-532 FQKDKKEVAEGKCG
+532 FQKDKKEVAE
-546 EGKCGTAKKKM
+546 
-557 EEEASQDSRGFV
+557 
-569 RGEVIKAKDGSY
+569 
-581 FSTSKAGSRKQ
+581 
-592 FDNEKDAKKHA
+592 
-603 AAGNRDVAEEVEFE
+603 EVELE

-746 VTVTISDPNHTM
+746 VTVTLSDPNHTM
-758 VGKRKETIMK
+758 VSQRKETIMK
-768 KATVKATDPH
+768 KATVKATDEN
-778 SAVER
+778 SARER

-792 YKVHDVIHGGLHEA
+792 YKVHDVIHGGL
-806 CWDTHKQVGMKKKG
+806 K
-820 NRMVPDCVPVDEAA
+820 
-834 VDAKGHK
+834 
-841 SSTGGLTQKGR
+841 
-852 DHYNSTTGGNLK
+852 
-864 APVTTPP
+864 
-871 SKLDPDSKAANR
+871 
-883 RKSFCAR
+883 
-890 MGGMEGPMKKPNG
+890 
-903 EPTRKSLAL
+903 
-912 KKWNC
+912 
-917 NEEVELEEDIGHTG
+917 EDIGHTG

-979 DADVAATTEPEAV
+979 DAEVAATAEPEAV
-992 MGMHMVTPYASHS
+992 MGMHMVAPYGSHT

-1015 HSEAFDPALNEVKDL
+1015 H
-1030 QLFKYNKRTGYW
+1030 T
-1042 THEKTISNQNDAKKW
+1042 
-1057 LDIFK
+1057 
-1062 EDEPNE
+1062 
-1068 HFMVSKNKPNHNPM
+1068 
-1082 KEAFDP
+1082 EAFDP

-1140 TGEEIEKD
+1140 TGEEVEKD

-1165 LKSKVRFARSSSK
+1165 LKAKVRFARSASK

-1203 AVNLIK
+1203 AVNLLK

>member
-1 MKKYKQLVREL
+1 MREL

-77 PKTNFVGADDS
+77 PKTNFIGADDS

-167 KSFKRGLPSTV
+167 KSFKKGLPSTV

-215 RGEVFLKGEFVQDE
+215 RGEVFLKGEFVQDD

-259 VHTIEV
+259 VHTVEV
-265 IAEDIPI
+265 ISEDIPI

-300 TTIERLNKGLVKDPI
+300 ATIERLNKGLVKDPV
-315 AVLNALKATD
+315 AVLNSLKATD

-340 PDETEL
+340 PTETEL

-532 FQKDKKEVAEGKCG
+532 FQKDKKEVAEGLKSMYHSAVAKHHG
-546 EGKCGTAKKKM
+546 RKADAAFDDGDEEGFQKHMDKNISHTL
-557 EEEASQDSRGFV
+557 
-569 RGEVIKAKDGSY
+569 
-581 FSTSKAGSRKQ
+581 KAGEKVAQVRDPKKFKQ
-592 FDNEKDAKKHA
+592 
-603 AAGNRDVAEEVEFE
+603 GVAEEVELE

-622 DVDFLYKLGVQSRR
+622 DADFLYKLGIQSRR

-657 EEGNS
+657 DEGNS

-758 VGKRKETIMK
+758 VSKRKETIMK

-792 YKVHDVIHGGLHEA
+792 YKVHDVIHGGL
-806 CWDTHKQVGMKKKG
+806 K
-820 NRMVPDCVPVDEAA
+820 
-834 VDAKGHK
+834 
-841 SSTGGLTQKGR
+841 
-852 DHYNSTTGGNLK
+852 
-864 APVTTPP
+864 
-871 SKLDPDSKAANR
+871 
-883 RKSFCAR
+883 
-890 MGGMEGPMKKPNG
+890 
-903 EPTRKSLAL
+903 
-912 KKWNC
+912 
-917 NEEVELEEDIGHTG
+917 EDIGHTG

-979 DADVAATTEPEAV
+979 DADVAATAEPEAV
-992 MGMHMVTPYASHS
+992 MGMHMVAPYGSHT

-1015 HSEAFDPALNEVKDL
+1015 H
-1030 QLFKYNKRTGYW
+1030 T
-1042 THEKTISNQNDAKKW
+1042 
-1057 LDIFK
+1057 
-1062 EDEPNE
+1062 
-1068 HFMVSKNKPNHNPM
+1068 
-1082 KEAFDP
+1082 EAFDP

-1123 DILDAYDDHEL
+1123 DILDVYDDHEL

-1140 TGEEIEKD
+1140 TGEEVEKD

-1165 LKSKVRFARSSSK
+1165 LKAKVRFARSSSK

-1203 AVNLIK
+1203 AVNLLK

>member
-1 MKKYKQLVREL
+1 MKNYKQLMREL

-32 LVFAAVKHLAT
+32 LVFAAVKHLAS

-115 SEFQTLLD
+115 ADFQTLLD

-159 DAAKNSDV
+159 DAAKNSDA

-190 REYMG
+190 REHMG

-215 RGEVFLKGEFVQDE
+215 RGEVFLKGEFVQDD

-259 VHTIEV
+259 VHTVEV

-284 TTKNLHHSPD
+284 TTKNLHHSTD

-300 TTIERLNKGLVKDPI
+300 ATIEKLDKGLVKDPV
-315 AVLNALKATD
+315 AVLNALKSTD

-331 DVHLAQGKA
+331 DVHLAQGKS

-346 ASWNTAHAKAKD
+346 ASWNAAHAKAKD
-358 SLERSGEYLHHMDY
+358 SLERTGEYLHHMDY
-372 WKQHETELQ
+372 WKQHENELQ

-389 ATAGADMNDSYNPTG
+389 ATAGADMNDSYNPSG
-404 DQISEMK
+404 DTISEMK
-411 FNTNDRIKVA
+411 FNSSDKIKVA

-474 IEFDPKLVPNKVTS
+474 IEFDPKLVPNKVTAVTS
-488 VAPDE
+488 DE

-513 KDFSANTERPK
+513 KDFSANTVRPK
-524 VQTFVARE
+524 VQTFIARE

-546 EGKCGTAKKKM
+546 EGKCGASKKKM
-557 EEEASQDSRGFV
+557 
-569 RGEVIKAKDGSY
+569 K
-581 FSTSKAGSRKQ
+581 
-592 FDNEKDAKKHA
+592 
-603 AAGNRDVAEEVEFE
+603 EEVEE
-617 EDETS
+617 IDEGSFKYHMDKAIAAHDRNDTKKKEYHLGNANS
-622 DVDFLYKLGVQSRR
+622 ARHALPSSEYAKHKDLFAKYKQMT
-636 ERRLALRKKRE
+636 
-647 QDELGEEVEL
+647 EEVEEIDEL
-657 EEGNS
+657 SKSTLGAYTKKAAVS
-662 VVPSHEHPYNRPHN
+662 LAVSGMKAGRGDTTADHAQTVTKRIKGINRAT
-676 EPSISHDKLKSG
+676 DKLT
-688 DHGRA
+688 
-693 PYNRIVFGGA
+693 
-703 LSKMWHGKNKIG
+703 
-715 QVKAFVNS
+715 
-723 DAAKKHALSEEVE
+723 SEEVE
-736 LDEDAKQTHQ
+736 IDESTPSWVTDNLPAGKSWRNDSSLSQGVEWALKQNRGYGKPSDQRIAKMKSDRDAEANRNAAILASGKSLPLTKKVKKATRRNDELTATKFRNEEVDLEEDAKQTHM
-746 VTVTISDPNHTM
+746 VTVTVSNPNHTM
-758 VGKRKETIMK
+758 VGQRKETIMK
-768 KATVKATDPH
+768 KATVKATDEN
-778 SAVER
+778 SARER

-792 YKVHDVIHGGLHEA
+792 YKVHDVIHGGL
-806 CWDTHKQVGMKKKG
+806 K
-820 NRMVPDCVPVDEAA
+820 
-834 VDAKGHK
+834 
-841 SSTGGLTQKGR
+841 
-852 DHYNSTTGGNLK
+852 
-864 APVTTPP
+864 
-871 SKLDPDSKAANR
+871 
-883 RKSFCAR
+883 
-890 MGGMEGPMKKPNG
+890 
-903 EPTRKSLAL
+903 
-912 KKWNC
+912 
-917 NEEVELEEDIGHTG
+917 EDIGHVG
-931 MSDQERKL
+931 MTDQEQKL
-939 LTLNPNAEVK
+939 ATLNPNAEVK

-956 TKAKAKKKLADFTSD
+956 TKAKAKKKLSDFTAD
-971 KKDNESDM
+971 KKDNDSDM
-979 DADVAATTEPEAV
+979 DAEVAATAEPEAV
-992 MGMHMVTPYASHS
+992 MGMHMVSPYGSHT

-1015 HSEAFDPALNEVKDL
+1015 HS
-1030 QLFKYNKRTGYW
+1030 
-1042 THEKTISNQNDAKKW
+1042 
-1057 LDIFK
+1057 
-1062 EDEPNE
+1062 
-1068 HFMVSKNKPNHNPM
+1068 
-1082 KEAFDP
+1082 EAFDP

-1134 GIIDDE
+1134 GIVDDE
-1140 TGEEIEKD
+1140 TGEEVEQD

-1158 VLSRAER
+1158 VLSRSER
-1165 LKSKVRFARSSSK
+1165 LKAKVRFARSASK

-1203 AVNLIK
+1203 AVNLLK

>member
-1 MKKYKQLVREL
+1 MKKYKQLMREL

-77 PKTNFVGADDS
+77 PKTNFIGADDS

-167 KSFKRGLPSTV
+167 KSFKKGLPSTV

-215 RGEVFLKGEFVQDE
+215 RGEVFLKGEFVQDD

-259 VHTIEV
+259 VHTVEV

-300 TTIERLNKGLVKDPI
+300 ATIERLNKGLVKDPV
-315 AVLNALKATD
+315 AVLNSLKATD

-331 DVHLAQGKA
+331 DVHLAQGKS

-346 ASWNTAHAKAKD
+346 ASWNTAHTKAKD

-411 FNTNDRIKVA
+411 FNTNDKIKVA

-436 SNPAQLVNNGLRK
+436 SNPAQLVNIGLRK

-474 IEFDPKLVPNKVTS
+474 IEFDPKLVPSKVTS

-532 FQKDKKEVAEGKCG
+532 FQKDKKEVA
-546 EGKCGTAKKKM
+546 
-557 EEEASQDSRGFV
+557 
-569 RGEVIKAKDGSY
+569 
-581 FSTSKAGSRKQ
+581 
-592 FDNEKDAKKHA
+592 
-603 AAGNRDVAEEVEFE
+603 
-617 EDETS
+617 
-622 DVDFLYKLGVQSRR
+622 
-636 ERRLALRKKRE
+636 
-647 QDELGEEVEL
+647 EEVEL

-736 LDEDAKQTHQ
+736 LDE
-746 VTVTISDPNHTM
+746 
-758 VGKRKETIMK
+758 
-768 KATVKATDPH
+768 
-778 SAVER
+778 
-783 VKQHYTKAG
+783 
-792 YKVHDVIHGGLHEA
+792 
-806 CWDTHKQVGMKKKG
+806 
-820 NRMVPDCVPVDEAA
+820 AA
-834 VDAKGHK
+834 VDAKGYK

-917 NEEVELEEDIGHTG
+917 NEEVDLEEDIGHVG
-931 MSDQERKL
+931 MTDQERKL

-979 DADVAATTEPEAV
+979 DSEVAATTEPEAV
-992 MGMHMVTPYASHS
+992 MGMHMVTPYGSHT

-1015 HSEAFDPALNEVKDL
+1015 HS
-1030 QLFKYNKRTGYW
+1030 
-1042 THEKTISNQNDAKKW
+1042 
-1057 LDIFK
+1057 
-1062 EDEPNE
+1062 
-1068 HFMVSKNKPNHNPM
+1068 
-1082 KEAFDP
+1082 EAFDP

-1112 DKMAKEVNHED
+1112 DKMAQEVNHED
-1123 DILDAYDDHEL
+1123 DILDVYDDHEL

-1140 TGEEIEKD
+1140 TGEEVEKD
-1148 VKEELETMNE
+1148 VKEELEAMNE

-1165 LKSKVRFARSSSK
+1165 LKAKVRFARSSSK

-1209 KRIARKPLDKLTL
+1209 KRIARKPLNKLTL

>member
-1 MKKYKQLVREL
+1 MREL

-77 PKTNFVGADDS
+77 PKTNFIGADDS

-123 KYNGKEFNF
+123 KYNGKEFNY

-167 KSFKRGLPSTV
+167 KSFKKGLPSTV

-215 RGEVFLKGEFVQDE
+215 RGEVFLKGEFVQDD

-259 VHTIEV
+259 VHTVEV

-300 TTIERLNKGLVKDPI
+300 ATIERLNKGLVKDPV
-315 AVLNALKATD
+315 AVLNSLKATD

-331 DVHLAQGKA
+331 DVHLAQGKS

-346 ASWNTAHAKAKD
+346 TSWNTAHAKAKD

-474 IEFDPKLVPNKVTS
+474 IEFDPKLVPSKVTS

-532 FQKDKKEVAEGKCG
+532 FQKDKKEVA
-546 EGKCGTAKKKM
+546 
-557 EEEASQDSRGFV
+557 
-569 RGEVIKAKDGSY
+569 
-581 FSTSKAGSRKQ
+581 
-592 FDNEKDAKKHA
+592 
-603 AAGNRDVAEEVEFE
+603 
-617 EDETS
+617 
-622 DVDFLYKLGVQSRR
+622 
-636 ERRLALRKKRE
+636 
-647 QDELGEEVEL
+647 EEVEL

-736 LDEDAKQTHQ
+736 LDE
-746 VTVTISDPNHTM
+746 
-758 VGKRKETIMK
+758 
-768 KATVKATDPH
+768 
-778 SAVER
+778 
-783 VKQHYTKAG
+783 
-792 YKVHDVIHGGLHEA
+792 
-806 CWDTHKQVGMKKKG
+806 
-820 NRMVPDCVPVDEAA
+820 AA
-834 VDAKGHK
+834 VDAKGYK

-917 NEEVELEEDIGHTG
+917 NEEVDLEEDIGHVG
-931 MSDQERKL
+931 MTDQERKL

-979 DADVAATTEPEAV
+979 DADVAATAEPEAV
-992 MGMHMVTPYASHS
+992 MGMHMVAPYGSHT

-1015 HSEAFDPALNEVKDL
+1015 HS
-1030 QLFKYNKRTGYW
+1030 
-1042 THEKTISNQNDAKKW
+1042 
-1057 LDIFK
+1057 
-1062 EDEPNE
+1062 
-1068 HFMVSKNKPNHNPM
+1068 
-1082 KEAFDP
+1082 EAFDP

-1112 DKMAKEVNHED
+1112 DKMAQEVNHED
-1123 DILDAYDDHEL
+1123 DILDVYDDHEL

-1140 TGEEIEKD
+1140 TGEEVEKD
-1148 VKEELETMNE
+1148 VKEELEAMNE

-1165 LKSKVRFARSSSK
+1165 LKAKVRFARSSSK

-1209 KRIARKPLDKLTL
+1209 KRIARKPLNKLTL

>member
-1 MKKYKQLVREL
+1 MKNYKQLMREL

-77 PKTNFVGADDS
+77 PKTNFIGADDS

-123 KYNGKEFNF
+123 KYNGKEFNY

-215 RGEVFLKGEFVQDE
+215 RGEVFLKGEFVQDD

-259 VHTIEV
+259 VHTVEV

-300 TTIERLNKGLVKDPI
+300 ATIERLNKGLVKDPV
-315 AVLNALKATD
+315 AVLNSLKATD

-340 PDETEL
+340 PEQSEL
-346 ASWNTAHAKAKD
+346 TSWNTAHAKAKD

-474 IEFDPKLVPNKVTS
+474 IEFDPKLVPSKVTS

-532 FQKDKKEVAEGKCG
+532 FQKDKKEVAE
-546 EGKCGTAKKKM
+546 
-557 EEEASQDSRGFV
+557 
-569 RGEVIKAKDGSY
+569 
-581 FSTSKAGSRKQ
+581 
-592 FDNEKDAKKHA
+592 
-603 AAGNRDVAEEVEFE
+603 EVELD

-647 QDELGEEVEL
+647 QDELGEEVEEIDESTPSWVTDNLPTGKSWRNDSSLSQGVEWASKPNRGYGKPSDQRIAKMKSDRDAEANRNAKILASGKSLPLTKKVQKATRRNDELTATKFRNEEVEL

-792 YKVHDVIHGGLHEA
+792 YKVHDVIHGGL
-806 CWDTHKQVGMKKKG
+806 K
-820 NRMVPDCVPVDEAA
+820 
-834 VDAKGHK
+834 
-841 SSTGGLTQKGR
+841 
-852 DHYNSTTGGNLK
+852 
-864 APVTTPP
+864 
-871 SKLDPDSKAANR
+871 
-883 RKSFCAR
+883 
-890 MGGMEGPMKKPNG
+890 
-903 EPTRKSLAL
+903 
-912 KKWNC
+912 
-917 NEEVELEEDIGHTG
+917 EDIGHTG
-931 MSDQERKL
+931 MSDQEIKL

-979 DADVAATTEPEAV
+979 DADVAATAEPEAV

-1015 HSEAFDPALNEVKDL
+1015 HSEAFDPALNEVKNL
-1030 QLFKYNKRTGYW
+1030 QLFKYNKITGYW

-1140 TGEEIEKD
+1140 TGEEVEKD

-1165 LKSKVRFARSSSK
+1165 LKAKVRFARSASK

-1203 AVNLIK
+1203 AVNLLK